1 MELFFHI
8 YKIHADFALA
18 LNSAMLGTGTNV
30 LNTNICVNNKKAC
43 AKYMDIQLTF
53 KLTFSLDLFFFF
65 LLKVVCRAW
74 GFISFADHPYGTF
87 PFTLLYYYLLM

>member
-43 AKYMDIQLTF
+43 AKYMDIREDAQILQTF
-53 KLTFSLDLFFFF
+53 RTRKHECTRRRQAQKLKWSYSFS
-65 LLKVVCRAW
+65 
-74 GFISFADHPYGTF
+74 S
-87 PFTLLYYYLLM
+87 

>member
-43 AKYMDIQLTF
+43 AKYMDIREDAQISQTCITF
-53 KLTFSLDLFFFF
+53 RTRKHEYTRRRQAQKLKWSYSFS
-65 LLKVVCRAW
+65 
-74 GFISFADHPYGTF
+74 S
-87 PFTLLYYYLLM
+87 